1 MTTPPA
7 LLLAGHGTRDE
18 SAAAVFRSFTEDV
31 AARHP
36 RLPVAGGL
44 TEPGA
49 PSIADAV
56 ARLAERGAE
65 RLAVVSVSLVG
76 DARAERAVAAE
87 LADALP
93 RHPGL
98 RHTYAGPL
106 GPRPKLF
113 QALERRLDE
122 ALGGVAR
129 RPSDRAGTTV
139 LLVGKGSTDPAA
151 NAEVHRAAR
160 LLWEGRGFAGV
171 ETAFVSLAAP
181 DVASGLDRCARLGA
195 RRVVV
200 APYALFA
207 GALTDRAWQQAEGWS
222 LAHQEVEVVRA
233 RPVGP
238 VAELVETVM
247 ERYAELVA
255 EAAPCTGTGTVA
267 ARGCGVGEAAHVH

>member
-7 LLLAGHGTRDE
+7 LLLAGHGTQDD
-18 SAAAVFRSFTEDV
+18 SAAAVFRSFIEEV
-31 AARHP
+31 AAQHP
-36 RLPVAGGL
+36 HVPVAGGL
-44 TEPGA
+44 IEPGA

-56 ARLAERGAE
+56 ARLAGRGAE

-98 RHTYAGPL
+98 RHAYAGPL
-106 GPRPKLF
+106 GPRPKLLT
-113 QALERRLDE
+113 ALEQRLDE
-122 ALGGVAR
+122 ALGNVAR

-200 APYALFA
+200 APYELFA

-222 LAHQEVEVVRA
+222 LAHPEVAVVRA

-247 ERYAELVA
+247 ERYAELVG
-255 EAAPCTGTGTVA
+255 EAAPRTDAACDCRCVRGTG
-267 ARGCGVGEAAHVH
+267 EPAHVR